1 MLATEYFEEYLG
13 WDWEY
18 FEEYLGWA
26 FFHIGQDISHLAH
39 RRRRFDPLF
48 LFFLHFGP
56 E

>member
-1 MLATEYFEEYLG
+1 MLATDRTR

-39 RRRRFDPLF
+39 RRFDPLSIP
-48 LFFLHFGP
+48 FFLQFGP